1 MKKLI
6 ILACAAVVLA
16 ACAKENDAV
25 LTGPSDSQNGPSAD
39 MKTIVVGL
47 DINKTALGPENNGVF
62 PIVWSEGDEIAVVEN
77 MGVAGQQNC
86 SIYRLKSGAG
96 TSNGLFEHVAGTAFP
111 KVITDVVYPAAKMA
125 PQGVE
130 LNKIPVTSIDALVP
144 KVQTQ
149 TYVKDS
155 FDPEAVVMYFHSDKP
170 DQQPI
175 VLQPASSIVCIPVA
189 GSAGDKVKS
198 VVWKNMDGR
207 TVRITLNCPEPVAL
221 SAEPVNFYLSI
232 PPMLAKCHGIAYVN
246 LVNGVVNDAAKDAV
260 QVKTPKNLEPFKA
273 GELHR
278 FPTWTLSRKAKW
290 TIKYIGSQRDDGI
303 KNQTPYG
310 LGKYMIDD
318 NPYSWWEFKRKLKSD
333 GTGGQMVGPHKVIID
348 LGKTEHITGLKIKG
362 AEVKE
367 YDDYGILITSGKN
380 AGKDIAPQPGYNP
393 PHTLWASFLK
403 EGELT
408 DEFINTFKTTHEF
421 TTINPPKITH
431 PQVVHQAGA
440 GTNRA
445 NYYGDSN
452 QYWWDIPL
460 SKEYDARYLVIHF
473 RYAWDNLDVN
483 TAEPVMKVAEL
494 DIY

>member
-6 ILACAAVVLA
+6 VLASAAVVLA

-39 MKTIVVGL
+39 MKTIAVGL
-47 DINKTALGPENNGVF
+47 DVNKTALGPENNGFF

-130 LNKIPVTSIDALVP
+130 LDKIPVTSIDDLVP
-144 KVQTQ
+144 KQNTQ

-155 FDPEAVVMYFHSDKP
+155 FDPEAAVMYFHSDAA

-189 GSAGDKVKS
+189 GSAGDKVTS
-198 VVWKNMDGR
+198 VVWKNMDDR
-207 TVRITLNCPEPVAL
+207 TVIADLKCPEPVAL

-232 PPMLAKCHGIAYVN
+232 PPMKRQCNGIAYVY
-246 LVNGVVNDAAKDAV
+246 LANGAV
-260 QVKTPKNLEPFKA
+260 QVKTPREMKAFKA

-290 TIKYIGSQRDDGI
+290 TIKYIGSERNHEI
-303 KNQTPYG
+303 TEQTPFG
-310 LGKYMIDD
+310 PGEFMIDD
-318 NPYSWWEFKRKLKSD
+318 NPLSWWEFR
-333 GTGGQMVGPHKVIID
+333 G
-348 LGKTEHITGLKIKG
+348 
-362 AEVKE
+362 
-367 YDDYGILITSGKN
+367 N
-380 AGKDIAPQPGYNP
+380 
-393 PHTLWASFLK
+393 
-403 EGELT
+403 
-408 DEFINTFKTTHEF
+408 
-421 TTINPPKITH
+421 
-431 PQVVHQAGA
+431 
-440 GTNRA
+440 
-445 NYYGDSN
+445 
-452 QYWWDIPL
+452 
-460 SKEYDARYLVIHF
+460 
-473 RYAWDNLDVN
+473 
-483 TAEPVMKVAEL
+483 
-494 DIY
+494 